1 MATIRDVSKLAGVSV
16 ATVSRVINQKGYVH
30 EDTLQRVHKAIKL
43 LNYVPNDVA
52 RSLSK
57 KSTKT
62 IALFV
67 PDITNPFFNELA
79 LAVEKVTQLY
89 GYTTILCNTNESAK
103 IERQYIQNLKQKYID
118 GFIMATNT
126 LTEEEI
132 DQLDIPMVAV
142 DRSSSPVIP
151 TVTSKNRD
159 GAQLAVQALLRQ
171 GCSKIAH
178 IRGPKGL
185 WIAEERCQGY
195 LDLVENMP
203 WFTPKLIVNGNF
215 QLKEAAEA
223 AKKLFKEHP
232 DIDGVFAGN
241 DLMAIGT
248 LRALQEHG
256 IRVPDQVQIIGYD
269 GISLAEMVYPEL
281 STVSQSIYEMGM
293 IAARILIKKIEQIHL
308 DEENHQ
314 LEVKL
319 IQRGTTRHG

>member
-30 EDTLQRVHKAIKL
+30 EDTLQKVHKAIKL

-142 DRSSSPVIP
+142 DRSSSPVVP
-151 TVTSKNRD
+151 TVTSKNRE
-159 GAQLAVQALLRQ
+159 GAHLAVQALLQQ
-171 GCSKIAH
+171 GCNKIAH

-195 LDLVENMP
+195 LDLVENMS
-203 WFTPKLIVNGNF
+203 WFTPKLIANGNF

-223 AKKLFKEHP
+223 VKKLFKEHP

-269 GISLAEMVYPEL
+269 GISLAEMVFPEL

-293 IAARILIKKIEQIHL
+293 LAARILIKKIEQIHL

>member
-142 DRSSSPVIP
+142 DRSSTPVVP

-159 GAQLAVQALLRQ
+159 GAHLAVQALLQQ
-171 GCSKIAH
+171 GCNKIAH

-203 WFTPKLIVNGNF
+203 WFTPKLIANGNF

-293 IAARILIKKIEQIHL
+293 LAARILIKKIEQIHL

-319 IQRGTTRHG
+319 VQRGTTRHG

>member
-142 DRSSSPVIP
+142 DRSSSPVVP
-151 TVTSKNRD
+151 TVTSKNRE
-159 GAQLAVQALLRQ
+159 GAHLAVQALLQQ
-171 GCSKIAH
+171 GCNKIAH

-203 WFTPKLIVNGNF
+203 WFTPKLIANGNF

-232 DIDGVFAGN
+232 DIDGIFAGN

-293 IAARILIKKIEQIHL
+293 LAARILIKKIEQIHL

-319 IQRGTTRHG
+319 VQRGTTRHG

>member
-142 DRSSSPVIP
+142 DRSSSPVVP

-159 GAQLAVQALLRQ
+159 GAHLAVQALLQQ
-171 GCSKIAH
+171 GCNKIAH

-195 LDLVENMP
+195 LDLVENRP

-232 DIDGVFAGN
+232 DIDGIFAGN

-293 IAARILIKKIEQIHL
+293 LAARILIKKIEQIHL

-319 IQRGTTRHG
+319 VQRGTTRHG

>member
-30 EDTLQRVHKAIKL
+30 EDTLQRVHKAIKM

-142 DRSSSPVIP
+142 DRSSSPVVP

-159 GAQLAVQALLRQ
+159 GAHLAVQALLQQ
-171 GCSKIAH
+171 GCNKIAH

-195 LDLVENMP
+195 LDLVENRP
-203 WFTPKLIVNGNF
+203 WFTPKLIANGNF

-232 DIDGVFAGN
+232 DIDGIFAGN

-293 IAARILIKKIEQIHL
+293 LAARILIKKIEQIHL

-319 IQRGTTRHG
+319 VQRGTTRHG

>member
-1 MATIRDVSKLAGVSV
+1 M
-16 ATVSRVINQKGYVH
+16 
-30 EDTLQRVHKAIKL
+30 

-142 DRSSSPVIP
+142 DRSSSPVVP

-159 GAQLAVQALLRQ
+159 GAHLAVQALLQQ
-171 GCSKIAH
+171 GCNKIAH

-203 WFTPKLIVNGNF
+203 WFTPKLIANGNF

-223 AKKLFKEHP
+223 VKKLFKEHP
-232 DIDGVFAGN
+232 DIDGIFAGN

-293 IAARILIKKIEQIHL
+293 LAARILIKKIEQIHL

-319 IQRGTTRHG
+319 VQRGTTRH

>member
-1 MATIRDVSKLAGVSV
+1 M
-16 ATVSRVINQKGYVH
+16 
-30 EDTLQRVHKAIKL
+30 

-142 DRSSSPVIP
+142 DRSSSPVVP

-159 GAQLAVQALLRQ
+159 GAHLAVQALLQQ
-171 GCSKIAH
+171 GCNKIAH

-195 LDLVENMP
+195 LDLVENRP
-203 WFTPKLIVNGNF
+203 WFTPKLIANGNF

-232 DIDGVFAGN
+232 DIDGIFAGN

-293 IAARILIKKIEQIHL
+293 LAARILIKKIEQIHL

-319 IQRGTTRHG
+319 VQRGTTRHG

>member
-142 DRSSSPVIP
+142 DRSSSPVVP

-159 GAQLAVQALLRQ
+159 GAHLAVQALLQQ
-171 GCSKIAH
+171 GCNKIAH

-195 LDLVENMP
+195 LDLVENRP
-203 WFTPKLIVNGNF
+203 WFTPKLIANGNF

-232 DIDGVFAGN
+232 DIDGIFAGN

-293 IAARILIKKIEQIHL
+293 LAARILIKKIEQIHL

-319 IQRGTTRHG
+319 VQRGTTRHG

>member
-142 DRSSSPVIP
+142 DRSSTPFVP

-159 GAQLAVQALLRQ
+159 GAHLAVQALLQQ
-171 GCSKIAH
+171 GCNKIAH

-195 LDLVENMP
+195 LDLVENRP
-203 WFTPKLIVNGNF
+203 WFTPKLIANGNF

-293 IAARILIKKIEQIHL
+293 LAARILIKKIEQIHL

-319 IQRGTTRHG
+319 VQRGTTRHG

>member
-1 MATIRDVSKLAGVSV
+1 M
-16 ATVSRVINQKGYVH
+16 
-30 EDTLQRVHKAIKL
+30 

-142 DRSSSPVIP
+142 DRSSTPVVP

-159 GAQLAVQALLRQ
+159 GAHLAVQALLQQ
-171 GCSKIAH
+171 GCNKIAH

-203 WFTPKLIVNGNF
+203 WFTPKLIANGNF

-293 IAARILIKKIEQIHL
+293 LAARILIKKIEQIHL

-319 IQRGTTRHG
+319 VQRGTTRHG

>member
-1 MATIRDVSKLAGVSV
+1 M
-16 ATVSRVINQKGYVH
+16 
-30 EDTLQRVHKAIKL
+30 

>member
-142 DRSSSPVIP
+142 DRSSTPVVP

-159 GAQLAVQALLRQ
+159 GAHLAVQALLQQ
-171 GCSKIAH
+171 GCNKIAH

-195 LDLVENMP
+195 LDLVENRP
-203 WFTPKLIVNGNF
+203 WFTPKLIANGNF

-293 IAARILIKKIEQIHL
+293 LAARILIKKIEQIHL

-319 IQRGTTRHG
+319 VQRGTTRHG

>member
-142 DRSSSPVIP
+142 DRSSSPVVP

-159 GAQLAVQALLRQ
+159 GAHLAVQALLQQ
-171 GCSKIAH
+171 GCNKIAH

-203 WFTPKLIVNGNF
+203 WFTPKLIANGNF

-223 AKKLFKEHP
+223 VKKLFKEHP
-232 DIDGVFAGN
+232 DIDGIFAGN

-293 IAARILIKKIEQIHL
+293 LAARILIKKIEQIHL

-319 IQRGTTRHG
+319 VQRGTTRH

>member
-142 DRSSSPVIP
+142 DRSSSPVVP

-159 GAQLAVQALLRQ
+159 GAHMAVQALLQQ
-171 GCSKIAH
+171 GCNKIAH

-195 LDLVENMP
+195 LDLVENRP
-203 WFTPKLIVNGNF
+203 WFTPKLIANGNF

-223 AKKLFKEHP
+223 VKKLFKEHP
-232 DIDGVFAGN
+232 DIDGIFAGN

-293 IAARILIKKIEQIHL
+293 LAARILIKKIEQIHL

-319 IQRGTTRHG
+319 VQRGTTRHG